1 LRSFD
6 KNLTNYETEPG
17 DDPLLLNRYNVANRA
32 RHIFDA
38 ADLIIR
44 RSVWETSRFL
54 REEGE
59 GDAGCGL
66 RGDARGAPHQFWNQ

>member
-32 RHIFDA
+32 RYIFDA

-44 RSVWETSRFL
+44 RSV
-54 REEGE
+54 
-59 GDAGCGL
+59 
-66 RGDARGAPHQFWNQ
+66 